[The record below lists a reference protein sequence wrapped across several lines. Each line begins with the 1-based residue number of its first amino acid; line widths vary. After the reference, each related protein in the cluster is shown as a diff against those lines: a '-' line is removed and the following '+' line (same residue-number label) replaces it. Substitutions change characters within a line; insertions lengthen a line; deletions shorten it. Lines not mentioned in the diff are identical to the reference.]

1 MTKPLALI
9 VVAVLVAGG
18 AALYMSKQSNQVSET
33 SASTASTAPV
43 SAPTGGGRMR
53 GPQNAPV
60 TLTEFGDY
68 QCPSCGYYAP
78 VVLEVM
84 HRFPTQVKLEFHHYP
99 LVGIHQW
106 AMAAATAAEAAAD
119 QGKFWEMHDLLYQNQ
134 DKWSKSQ
141 NAEVEFV
148 AYAGQLGLNMNQFM
162 QSMHSPEVQQR
173 VLQDVVRARDANINE
188 TPTFFINGQKMASR
202 PASADEFSKMIQ
214 GALPK

>member
-1 MTKPLALI
+1 MSRMTKPLALI

-84 HRFPTQVKLEFHHYP
+84 HRFPTQVKLEFH
-99 LVGIHQW
+99 
-106 AMAAATAAEAAAD
+106 
-119 QGKFWEMHDLLYQNQ
+119 
-134 DKWSKSQ
+134 
-141 NAEVEFV
+141 
-148 AYAGQLGLNMNQFM
+148 
-162 QSMHSPEVQQR
+162 
-173 VLQDVVRARDANINE
+173 
-188 TPTFFINGQKMASR
+188 
-202 PASADEFSKMIQ
+202 
-214 GALPK
+214 

>member
-1 MTKPLALI
+1 MSRMTKPLVLI
-9 VVAVLVAGG
+9 VVAVLIAGG
-18 AALYMSKQSNQVSET
+18 AALYMSKQSHQEVSET
-33 SASTASTAPV
+33 SASAASTPA

-106 AMAAATAAEAAAD
+106 AMAAASAA
-119 QGKFWEMHDLLYQNQ
+119 
-134 DKWSKSQ
+134 
-141 NAEVEFV
+141 
-148 AYAGQLGLNMNQFM
+148 
-162 QSMHSPEVQQR
+162 
-173 VLQDVVRARDANINE
+173 
-188 TPTFFINGQKMASR
+188 
-202 PASADEFSKMIQ
+202 
-214 GALPK
+214 